1 MTRYNV
7 RLSVCVVAAGLLLAG
22 CNRYERKEFENFS
35 PSIQASRFKTIA
47 TVAASD
53 GRTDLRLMVQARE
66 DLRKAGWNAVRAS
79 GRWDNVTDVIGQV
92 CAPGVSQPVDG
103 VLVVTY
109 NHLVLYDCQTTKAAY
124 EIQSSPENGGLSLDG
139 MVGRLVNYLKGKPA
153 PP

>member
-79 GRWDNVTDVIGQV
+79 GL
-92 CAPGVSQPVDG
+92 AP
-103 VLVVTY
+103 T
-109 NHLVLYDCQTTKAAY
+109 AAAVALPRKRLR
-124 EIQSSPENGGLSLDG
+124 ESGCSQSSIC
-139 MVGRLVNYLKGKPA
+139 RAYRC
-153 PP
+153 